1 MASARPMRTRGQ
13 VQRKR
18 SMPAMEAENMGY
30 VGKGRSIKDVLVTKL
45 SGSLI
50 HWPGTAAETGEPE

>member
-1 MASARPMRTRGQ
+1 
-13 VQRKR
+13 
-18 SMPAMEAENMGY
+18 MEAENMGY